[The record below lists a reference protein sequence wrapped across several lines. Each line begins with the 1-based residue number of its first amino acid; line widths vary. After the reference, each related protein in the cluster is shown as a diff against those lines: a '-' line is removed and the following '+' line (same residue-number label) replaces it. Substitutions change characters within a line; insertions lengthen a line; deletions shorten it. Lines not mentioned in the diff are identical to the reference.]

1 MENRYSNRYILET
14 AIAIQSA
21 SGNKPSAFFM
31 EQAERCMNDEITLD
45 ELEKII
51 DDYYKNLKDKKS

>member
-1 MENRYSNRYILET
+1 MENKYSNRYVLKT

-51 DDYYKNLKDKKS
+51 DDHYKNLKDKKS

>member
-1 MENRYSNRYILET
+1 MENKYSNRYVLET

-51 DDYYKNLKDKKS
+51 DDHYKNLKDKKS